1 LRRDFSLG
9 EGFLDHRQEPLD
21 VVARGELRHDAAVAA
36 MKLNLAENPV
46 RPKSLV
52 AVEDRDRGF
61 VTGSF
66 DAKD

>member
-1 LRRDFSLG
+1 
-9 EGFLDHRQEPLD
+9 
-21 VVARGELRHDAAVAA
+21 VAA

-52 AVEDRDRGF
+52 AVEDRDRGL